1 MRRAST
7 NKQDRGRVIKSTGSE
22 FGRRAFLL
30 KRPTKSVPDELRV
43 EVLGDEIIVIL
54 PATSYGVT
62 YSKPGNSPN
71 LVAKNCV
78 PKIDAGAPMT
88 YVEFLAKAW
97 LAANVK
103 ARELGWIASFVIT
116 NPLLTNLDL

>member
-7 NKQDRGRVIKSTGSE
+7 KKKGRGHVIKSTCSE
-22 FGRRAFLL
+22 VGRRPLL
-30 KRPTKSVPDELRV
+30 LNGRTMSAPSELRV

-71 LVAKNCV
+71 FVAKNSV

-88 YVEFLAKAW
+88 HVEFLAKAW

-103 ARELGWIASFVIT
+103 ARELGWIA
-116 NPLLTNLDL
+116 

>member
-7 NKQDRGRVIKSTGSE
+7 KKKGRGRAIKSTGSE
-22 FGRRAFLL
+22 VGRRAILL
-30 KRPTKSVPDELRV
+30 KRPSVSVPSELRV

-62 YSKPGNSPN
+62 YSKPGNSAI

-88 YVEFLAKAW
+88 HAEFLAKAW

-103 ARELGWIASFVIT
+103 ARELGWIA
-116 NPLLTNLDL
+116 

>member
-7 NKQDRGRVIKSTGSE
+7 KKKGRKRVIKSTGSE
-22 FGRRAFLL
+22 VGRRAMSG
-30 KRPTKSVPDELRV
+30 PSELRV

-54 PATSYGVT
+54 QATSYGVT

-88 YVEFLAKAW
+88 HVEFLAKAW

-103 ARELGWIASFVIT
+103 ARELGWIA
-116 NPLLTNLDL
+116 

>member
-7 NKQDRGRVIKSTGSE
+7 KKSGRGRAIKSTGSE
-22 FGRRAFLL
+22 VGRRAFLL
-30 KRPTKSVPDELRV
+30 RPQTISAPSELRV

-71 LVAKNCV
+71 LVAKNFV
-78 PKIDAGAPMT
+78 QKIDAGAPMT
-88 YVEFLAKAW
+88 YLEFLAKAW

-103 ARELGWIASFVIT
+103 ARELGWIA
-116 NPLLTNLDL
+116 

>member
-1 MRRAST
+1 M
-7 NKQDRGRVIKSTGSE
+7 Q
-22 FGRRAFLL
+22 
-30 KRPTKSVPDELRV
+30 KRPTMSGPSELRV

-62 YSKPGNSPN
+62 YSKPGNSPH

-78 PKIDAGAPMT
+78 SKIDAGASMT
-88 YVEFLAKAW
+88 HGEFLAKAW

-103 ARELGWIASFVIT
+103 ARELGWIA
-116 NPLLTNLDL
+116 

>member
-7 NKQDRGRVIKSTGSE
+7 KKRGRGRAIKSTGSE
-22 FGRRAFLL
+22 VGRRAFLL
-30 KRPTKSVPDELRV
+30 TISAPSELRV

-71 LVAKNCV
+71 LVAKNFL

-88 YVEFLAKAW
+88 HVEFLARAW

-103 ARELGWIASFVIT
+103 ARELGWIA
-116 NPLLTNLDL
+116 

>member
-7 NKQDRGRVIKSTGSE
+7 KKKGRGRGIKSTGSE
-22 FGRRAFLL
+22 VGQRAFLL
-30 KRPTKSVPDELRV
+30 KRPTMSDPSELRV

-62 YSKPGNSPN
+62 YCRPGNSPH
-71 LVAKNCV
+71 LVAKNYV
-78 PKIDAGAPMT
+78 SKIDAGASMT
-88 YVEFLAKAW
+88 HVEFLAKAW

-103 ARELGWIASFVIT
+103 ARELGWIA
-116 NPLLTNLDL
+116 

>member
-7 NKQDRGRVIKSTGSE
+7 KKKGRGRVIKSPGSE
-22 FGRRAFLL
+22 VGRRSFLL
-30 KRPTKSVPDELRV
+30 KLSAPSELRV
-43 EVLGDEIIVIL
+43 EVLGAEIIVIL

-88 YVEFLAKAW
+88 HVEFLAKAW

-103 ARELGWIASFVIT
+103 ARELGWIA
-116 NPLLTNLDL
+116 

>member
-7 NKQDRGRVIKSTGSE
+7 KKKGRGRAIKSTGSE
-22 FGRRAFLL
+22 VGRRAFLL
-30 KRPTKSVPDELRV
+30 MRPTMSVPSELRV

-62 YSKPGNSPN
+62 YSKPGTSAI

-97 LAANVK
+97 LVANVK
-103 ARELGWIASFVIT
+103 ARELGWIA
-116 NPLLTNLDL
+116 

>member
-1 MRRAST
+1 MLAAALIDTARFNLIRRKST
-7 NKQDRGRVIKSTGSE
+7 KKKGRGRVIKSTRSE
-22 FGRRAFLL
+22 VGRRAFLL
-30 KRPTKSVPDELRV
+30 TPPTMSTWSELRV

-62 YSKPGNSPN
+62 YFKPGNSPN

-78 PKIDAGAPMT
+78 PKIDVGAPMT
-88 YVEFLAKAW
+88 HVEFLAKAW

-103 ARELGWIASFVIT
+103 ARELGWIA
-116 NPLLTNLDL
+116 

>member
-7 NKQDRGRVIKSTGSE
+7 KKRGRGRAIKSTGSE
-22 FGRRAFLL
+22 VGRRAVLL
-30 KRPTKSVPDELRV
+30 SPPTISAPSELRV

-71 LVAKNCV
+71 LVAKNFL

-88 YVEFLAKAW
+88 HVEFLARAW

-103 ARELGWIASFVIT
+103 ARELGWIA
-116 NPLLTNLDL
+116 

>member
-7 NKQDRGRVIKSTGSE
+7 KKEGRGRVIKSTGSE
-22 FGRRAFLL
+22 VGRRAFLL
-30 KRPTKSVPDELRV
+30 KRPTMSIPSELRV

-78 PKIDAGAPMT
+78 PKVDSGAPMT
-88 YVEFLAKAW
+88 HVEFLAKAW

-103 ARELGWIASFVIT
+103 ARELGWIA
-116 NPLLTNLDL
+116 

>member
-1 MRRAST
+1 MLTPPTMST
-7 NKQDRGRVIKSTGSE
+7 WS
-22 FGRRAFLL
+22 
-30 KRPTKSVPDELRV
+30 ELRV

-62 YSKPGNSPN
+62 YFKPGNSPN

-88 YVEFLAKAW
+88 HVEFLAKAW

-103 ARELGWIASFVIT
+103 ARELGWIA
-116 NPLLTNLDL
+116 

>member
-7 NKQDRGRVIKSTGSE
+7 KKKGRGRVIKSTGSE
-22 FGRRAFLL
+22 VVRRAFSL
-30 KRPTKSVPDELRV
+30 KRPTMLVPSELRV
-43 EVLGDEIIVIL
+43 EVLGEEIIVIL

-62 YSKPGNSPN
+62 YSKPSNLPN

-88 YVEFLAKAW
+88 HEEFLAKA
-97 LAANVK
+97 LVAANVK
-103 ARELGWIASFVIT
+103 ARELGWIA
-116 NPLLTNLDL
+116 

>member
-1 MRRAST
+1 MLRAST
-7 NKQDRGRVIKSTGSE
+7 KKKRQGRRVVKSTRSE
-22 FGRRAFLL
+22 VARRAFLL
-30 KRPTKSVPDELRV
+30 KRPTISVPSELRV

-62 YSKPGNSPN
+62 YTKPSNSPD

-88 YVEFLAKAW
+88 HVEFLAKAW
-97 LAANVK
+97 VAANVK
-103 ARELGWIASFVIT
+103 ARELGWIA
-116 NPLLTNLDL
+116 

>member
-1 MRRAST
+1 MLR
-7 NKQDRGRVIKSTGSE
+7 
-22 FGRRAFLL
+22 
-30 KRPTKSVPDELRV
+30 RPTMSIPSELRV

-78 PKIDAGAPMT
+78 PKVDSGAPMT
-88 YVEFLAKAW
+88 HVEFLAKAW

-103 ARELGWIASFVIT
+103 AGELGWIA
-116 NPLLTNLDL
+116 